1 MLKQWRIAPLV
12 AIVMAVMMFV
22 ISACGGSTTTGSTSG
37 TSGTTPTVGST
48 ATSSS
53 STPISGGI
61 ATPTGAYTCVQG
73 SITANGST
81 ALQPLATKV
90 ASLYQSKCSG
100 AQVNVGP
107 GGSKV
112 GLSNAANGSAQIGD
126 SDVFASSSQSA
137 LVDHQVAVVV
147 FALAINPDVKGVT
160 NLSTSQ
166 ILDIYTG
173 KTSNWSQVG
182 GPNLPIVAVERPASS
197 GTRATFKNYVLNGQI
212 EKPVSGKS
220 LTVDSTG
227 TVVQTIEQTS
237 GAIGYITTGAA
248 SSEGSKLTV
257 LNIGGVAPSNST
269 VSDNS
274 YKFWNIEHMYTKGA
288 ATGLAEAFINYMG
301 SSDAKSAADSLKFIQ
316 ISSIPST
323 ALQTHQTH

>member
-1 MLKQWRIAPLV
+1 MSKQWRIAPVV
-12 AIVMAVMMFV
+12 ALALAIMML
-22 ISACGGSTTTGSTSG
+22 ISACGSTTGG
-37 TSGTTPTVGST
+37 GG
-48 ATSSS
+48 S
-53 STPISGGI
+53 STPTTTSSGSPPTSGGI

-112 GLSNAANGSAQIGD
+112 GLSNAESGSAQVGN
-126 SDVFASSSQSA
+126 SDVFASASQTD

-166 ILDIYTG
+166 IVDIYTG
-173 KTSNWSQVG
+173 KVSNWSQVG

-197 GTRATFKNYVLNGQI
+197 GTRATFKNYILTGQV
-212 EKPVSGKS
+212 EKPASGKS

-227 TVVQTIEQTS
+227 TVVQTIEQTN

-248 SSEGSKLTV
+248 STEGSKLTI
-257 LNIGGVAPSNST
+257 LNIDGVTPSTST

-288 ATGLAEAFINYMG
+288 ATGLAAAFINYMG
-301 SSDAKSAADSLKFIQ
+301 SSDAKSAADTLKFIQ
-316 ISSIPST
+316 IAGIPAS
-323 ALQTHQTH
+323 ALQTHQKH

>member
-1 MLKQWRIAPLV
+1 MSKQWRIAPIVAMAMALV
-12 AIVMAVMMFV
+12 ML
-22 ISACGGSTTTGSTSG
+22 ISACGGSTTGGGGSSTTPTTGATTTGSTPTSG
-37 TSGTTPTVGST
+37 TSGGV
-48 ATSSS
+48 
-53 STPISGGI
+53 

-112 GLSNAANGSAQIGD
+112 GLSNAESGSVQVGN
-126 SDVFASSSQSA
+126 SDVFASATQTD

-160 NLSTSQ
+160 NLSTTQ
-166 ILDIYTG
+166 IADIYTG
-173 KTSNWSQVG
+173 KVSNWNQVG

-197 GTRATFKNYVLNGQI
+197 GTRATFKNYILNGQV
-212 EKPVSGKS
+212 EKPASGKS

-248 SSEGSKLTV
+248 SAEGSKLTV
-257 LNIGGVAPSNST
+257 LNIDGVTPSSST
-269 VSDNS
+269 VSDNT

-288 ATGLAEAFINYMG
+288 ATSLAAAFINYMG
-301 SSDAKSAADSLKFIQ
+301 SSDAKTAADSLKFIQ
-316 ISSIPST
+316 IASIPAAT
-323 ALQTHQTH
+323 LQTHQKH

>member
-1 MLKQWRIAPLV
+1 MSKQWRIAPVV
-12 AIVMAVMMFV
+12 ALAIAIMML
-22 ISACGGSTTTGSTSG
+22 ISACGGSTTGGGGSS
-37 TSGTTPTVGST
+37 TP
-48 ATSSS
+48 TSSS
-53 STPISGGI
+53 GGSTPSGGI

-90 ASLYQSKCSG
+90 ASIYQGKCSG
-100 AQVNVGP
+100 AQINVGP

-126 SDVFASSSQSA
+126 SDVFASSSQSD
-137 LVDHQVAVVV
+137 LVDHQVAVVI

-160 NLSTSQ
+160 NLSSSQ

-173 KTSNWSQVG
+173 KVSNWSQVG
-182 GPNLPIVAVERPASS
+182 GPNLPIVAIERPASS
-197 GTRATFKNYVLNGQI
+197 GTRATFKNYILNGQV
-212 EKPVSGKS
+212 EKPASGKS

-248 SSEGSKLTV
+248 STEGSKLSV
-257 LNIGGVAPSNST
+257 LNIDGVTPSSST
-269 VSDNS
+269 VESNT

-288 ATGLAEAFINYMG
+288 ATGLAAAFINYMG
-301 SSDAKSAADSLKFIQ
+301 SSDAKSAADTLKFIQ
-316 ISSIPST
+316 IANIPSS
-323 ALQTHQTH
+323 ALQTHQKH

>member
-1 MLKQWRIAPLV
+1 MSKQWRIAPIV
-12 AIVMAVMMFV
+12 ALALAIMML
-22 ISACGGSTTTGSTSG
+22 ISACGSTTGG
-37 TSGTTPTVGST
+37 G
-48 ATSSS
+48 S
-53 STPISGGI
+53 STPTTTSSGSTPTTTSSGGI

-90 ASLYQSKCSG
+90 ANLYQSKCSG
-100 AQVNVGP
+100 AQINVGP

-126 SDVFASSSQSA
+126 SDVFASASQSD

-147 FALAINPDVKGVT
+147 FALAINPDVTGVT

-166 ILDIYTG
+166 IVNIYTG
-173 KTSNWSQVG
+173 KVSNWSQVG

-197 GTRATFKNYVLNGQI
+197 GTRATFKNYILSGQV
-212 EKPVSGKS
+212 EKPTSGKS

-227 TVVQTIEQTS
+227 TVVQTIEQTN

-248 SSEGSKLTV
+248 STEGSKLTV
-257 LNIGGVAPSNST
+257 LNIDGVT
-269 VSDNS
+269 
-274 YKFWNIEHMYTKGA
+274 
-288 ATGLAEAFINYMG
+288 
-301 SSDAKSAADSLKFIQ
+301 
-316 ISSIPST
+316 PST
-323 ALQTHQTH
+323 SRYLIMRGVRIWALVECG